1 MERTH
6 GARAR
11 EGGPVVRGLFI
22 AGRSGNVGF
31 GLILITVG
39 VVLWLQ
45 QQGLITHG
53 FWRHGWPWFVVLLA
67 AIQIATARS
76 ASRLGD
82 GVSFALFGVWLLM
95 VESHWHGLT
104 WRNSW
109 PLALAAMGVGIVTH
123 AIAGLFLPESQ
134 CRAVRDRKED
144 ASDV

>member
-6 GARAR
+6 EARGR
-11 EGGPVVRGLFI
+11 EGGPVFRGLCI

-45 QQGLITHG
+45 QQGLIPDG
-53 FWRHGWPWFVVLLA
+53 FWRHGWPWFIVMLA
-67 AIQIATARS
+67 VIQIATARS

-82 GVSFALFGVWLLM
+82 GVSFALLGGWVLM

-104 WRNSW
+104 WGNSW

-134 CRAVRDRKED
+134 GRFARNRKEGV
-144 ASDV
+144 SDV

>member
-6 GARAR
+6 WARGR
-11 EGGPVVRGLFI
+11 GGGPVVRGLFI
-22 AGRSGNVGF
+22 AGRSGSVAF
-31 GLILITVG
+31 GLILITLG

-45 QQGLITHG
+45 QQGLITRG
-53 FWRHGWPWFVVLLA
+53 FWQHGWPWLIVLLA
-67 AIQIATARS
+67 FIQIATARS

-82 GVSFALFGVWLLM
+82 GVSFALLGVWL
-95 VESHWHGLT
+95 VIVASHWHGLT

-109 PLALAAMGVGIVTH
+109 PLSMAAIGAGIVTH

-134 CRAVRDRKED
+134 CKIVGDGKEG

>member
-6 GARAR
+6 GTRGR
-11 EGGPVVRGLFI
+11 EGGPAFRGLYI
-22 AGRSGNVGF
+22 AGRSGSVGF
-31 GLILITVG
+31 GLILIALG
-39 VVLWLQ
+39 VVLWLE
-45 QQGLITHG
+45 QQGLIPDG
-53 FWRHGWPWFVVLLA
+53 FWRHGWPWLIVLLA
-67 AIQIATARS
+67 MIQIATARS

-82 GVSFALFGVWLLM
+82 GVSFALLGGWLLM

-123 AIAGLFLPESQ
+123 AIAGLFMPDVQ
-134 CRAVRDRKED
+134 VGIIRNRKEG